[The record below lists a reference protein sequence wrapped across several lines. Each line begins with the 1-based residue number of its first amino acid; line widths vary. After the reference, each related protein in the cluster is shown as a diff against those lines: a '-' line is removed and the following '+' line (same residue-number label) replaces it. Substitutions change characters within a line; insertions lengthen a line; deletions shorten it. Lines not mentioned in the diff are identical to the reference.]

1 MISRCLS
8 IRVHAAVFAAVL
20 LTVGL
25 RLTAAPVARSTFQI
39 SSLSNRPDKIS
50 GGDVLVRIEVPESV
64 PLNQA
69 AVKLNGT
76 DVTAMFRA
84 DAPEHALVGL
94 VKGLKIGENHLDV
107 SGGKAPAAH
116 LTLTNHSSSGPIFSG
131 PQEQPFIC
139 ETDKFRL
146 PDGSMLGAPL
156 DANCSAKTVVNY
168 VYKSTEPAAAPAG
181 GRGAG
186 GRAGRA
192 AFKPLPSLT
201 ALPADVA
208 YTTTSTGR
216 KVPYVVRVETGTVNR
231 AIYQIAILH
240 DPSSQPEPSPYA
252 PPPAW
257 NQRLVYTFGGGCTG
271 GWYKQGTS
279 LGLAGGLID
288 DATMGKGYAEASAT
302 LNVFGNNCSDLL
314 AAETMMMVKERFIE
328 AYGKPAFT
336 MSEGGSGGSYQ
347 QLQISDNYPGLLDG
361 IIPSLTFPDVMA
373 TVQILTDLQ
382 LLNNYFTK
390 HADALTDSQKLAIA
404 GVAELQNVKV
414 AAGQAGRVNP
424 MVFCPPELP
433 QPLRY
438 DPEKN
443 RTGARC
449 DVFDHTINVYG
460 RDPESGFARR
470 PLDNTGVQYGL
481 TALNAGKIN
490 VEQFLDLNEKVGG
503 YDNDGNMI
511 ATRATADSQALRAAY
526 RTGRITNG
534 GGGLAAVPIIDV
546 RNYRDQTEPGD
557 FHLKF
562 HSFSLRER
570 LRRANGSIANEV
582 MLTSAIGNAGVSE
595 YALAKMD
602 EWVTKLQADPSSGK
616 PMEKIER
623 SKPADLVDSCYAADG
638 KRIIETQTFSGGQ
651 CNGMYPAFPSPRMVA
666 GGPPSND
673 VLKCKLKPIDFKDY
687 SIAFT
692 DAQKSRLAAIY
703 PAGVCNF
710 SVPGVEQQ
718 PLAGSW
724 LTF

>member
-1 MISRCLS
+1 MISRVHSTCLL
-8 IRVHAAVFAAVL
+8 IAAVSAFQL
-20 LTVGL
+20 SG
-25 RLTAAPVARSTFQI
+25 APPAPSTFGI

-50 GGDVLVRIEVPESV
+50 GGDALIRIEVPENL
-64 PLNQA
+64 PLNQV
-69 AVKLNGT
+69 AVKLNGG
-76 DVTAMFRA
+76 DATAMFRA
-84 DAPEHALVGL
+84 DAPEHVLIGL
-94 VKGLKIGENHLDV
+94 VKGLKIGENQIEV
-107 SGGKAPAAH
+107 SGGKASSGKVPGAH
-116 LTLTNHSSSGPIFSG
+116 LTLTNHSISGPIFSG

-146 PDGSMLGAPL
+146 PDGAMLGAAL
-156 DANCSAKTVVNY
+156 DANCSVKTVVNY
-168 VYKSTEPAAAPAG
+168 VYKSSEPAAATS
-181 GRGAG
+181 GRGAAG

-201 ALPADVA
+201 ALPQDIA
-208 YTTTSTGR
+208 YATTSTGR
-216 KVPYVVRVETGTVNR
+216 KVPYVVRVETGTINR

-240 DPSSQPEPSPYA
+240 NPSSESEPSPFA
-252 PPPAW
+252 PPAAW
-257 NQRLVYTFGGGCTG
+257 NRRLVYTFGGGCTG
-271 GWYKQGTS
+271 GWFKQGTS
-279 LGLAGGLID
+279 IGLGGGVID
-288 DATMGKGYAEASAT
+288 DAIMSKGYAEASAT
-302 LNVFGNNCSDLL
+302 LNVFGNNCSDLI

-404 GVAELQNVKV
+404 GVAELQNMKV

-433 QPLRY
+433 QPLRF
-438 DPEKN
+438 DPASN

-460 RDPESGFARR
+460 RDPETGFARR

-490 VEQFLDLNEKVGG
+490 AEQFLDLNEKVGG

-511 ATRATADSQALRAAY
+511 ATRAVADAQALRAAY

-534 GGGLAAVPIIDV
+534 GGGLASVPIIDV
-546 RNYRDQTEPGD
+546 RAYRDQTEPGD

-582 MLTSAIGNAGVSE
+582 MLTGSIGNAGITE
-595 YALAKMD
+595 YALARMD
-602 EWVTKLQADPSSGK
+602 EWVTKIQADPSSAK

-623 SKPADLVDSCYAADG
+623 SKPADLVDSCYGADG
-638 KRIIETQTFSGGQ
+638 KRIVETQTFAGGH
-651 CNGMYPAFPSPRMVA
+651 CNELYPAFPSPRMVA
-666 GGPPSND
+666 GGPATND
-673 VLKCKLKPIDFKDY
+673 VLKCKLKPVDWKDY
-687 SIAFT
+687 SVSFT
-692 DAQKSRLAAIY
+692 DAQKSRLAAIFST
-703 PAGVCNF
+703 GVCNF
-710 SVPGVEQQ
+710 SAPGVEQQ

>member
-1 MISRCLS
+1 MISRCRSTCALIAAAATLQLS
-8 IRVHAAVFAAVL
+8 
-20 LTVGL
+20 G
-25 RLTAAPVARSTFQI
+25 APPARSIFEI

-50 GGDVLVRIEVPESV
+50 GGDVLVRIDIPDSLTPAQTV
-64 PLNQA
+64 
-69 AVKLNGT
+69 VKLNGR
-76 DVTAMFRA
+76 DVTAMFQA
-84 DAPEHALVGL
+84 DAKEHALIGL
-94 VKGLKIGENHLDV
+94 VKGLKIGGNQLDV
-107 SGGKAPAAH
+107 SGGKASPGKAGAH
-116 LTLTNHSSSGPIFSG
+116 LTLTNHPISGPIFSG
-131 PQEQPFIC
+131 TQEQPFIC

-156 DANCSAKTVVNY
+156 DANCSVKTVINY
-168 VYKSTEPAAAPAG
+168 VYKSSEPAAAPSG
-181 GRGAG
+181 GRGA

-192 AFKPLPSLT
+192 AFKPLASLT
-201 ALPADVA
+201 ALPQDVA

-216 KVPYVVRVETGTVNR
+216 KVPYVVRVETGTINR
-231 AIYQIAILH
+231 AIYQTAILH
-240 DPSSQPEPSPYA
+240 DPSSESEPSPYA
-252 PPPAW
+252 PPAAW
-257 NQRLVYTFGGGCTG
+257 NRRLVYTFGGGCTG
-271 GWYKQGTS
+271 GWFKQGTS
-279 LGLAGGLID
+279 IGLAGGLID
-288 DATMGKGYAEASAT
+288 DAIMAQGYAEASAT
-302 LNVFGNNCSDLL
+302 LNVFGNNCSDLI

-390 HADALTDSQKLAIA
+390 HADALTETQKLAIA
-404 GVAELQNVKV
+404 GVAEMKNMTV

-433 QPLRY
+433 QPLRF
-438 DPEKN
+438 DPIKN

-460 RDPESGFARR
+460 RDAETGFARR

-481 TALNAGKIN
+481 AALNAGKIN
-490 VEQFLDLNEKVGG
+490 AEQFLDLNEKVGG

-511 ATRATADSQALRAAY
+511 ATRAIADPQALRAAY

-534 GGGLAAVPIIDV
+534 GGGLASVPIIDV
-546 RNYRDQTEPGD
+546 RAYRDQTENGD

-570 LRRANGSIANEV
+570 LRRSNGSIANEV
-582 MLTSAIGNAGVSE
+582 MLTGAIGNNQMTG

-602 EWVTKLQADPSSGK
+602 EWLTKIEADPSTAK
-616 PMEKIER
+616 PMEKIVR
-623 SKPADLVDSCYAADG
+623 SKPADLVDSCYTPEG
-638 KRIIETQTFSGGQ
+638 KRILETQTFAGGQ
-651 CNGMYPAFPSPRMVA
+651 CNGLYPAFPSPRMVA
-666 GGPPSND
+666 GGPPTND
-673 VLKCKLKPIDFKDY
+673 VLKCKLKPIDWKDY
-687 SIAFT
+687 SMSFT
-692 DAQKSRLAAIY
+692 EAQKSRLAAIY
-703 PAGVCNF
+703 PTGVCNF
-710 SVPGVEQQ
+710 SVSGVEQQ

-724 LTF
+724 LSF

>member
-1 MISRCLS
+1 MIRF
-8 IRVHAAVFAAVL
+8 HAVL
-20 LTVGL
+20 LACTVI
-25 RLTAAPVARSTFQI
+25 AYSAPPARSTFQI
-39 SSLSNRPDKIS
+39 TSLSNRPDMIS
-50 GGDVLVRIEVPESV
+50 GGDVLLRVDVPETL
-64 PLNQA
+64 PLAQA
-69 AVKLNGT
+69 VVKLNGT
-76 DVTAMFRA
+76 DVTASFKA
-84 DAPEHALVGL
+84 DAPEHSLTAL
-94 VKGLKIGENHLDV
+94 VKGLKNGENRVDV
-107 SGGKAPAAH
+107 SGGKAPVAH
-116 LTLTNHSSSGPIFSG
+116 LALINHPITGPIFSG

-139 ETDKFRL
+139 STDKFRL
-146 PDGSMLGAPL
+146 PDGTMLGAPL
-156 DANCSAKTVVNY
+156 DANCSVKTVVSY
-168 VYKSTEPAAAPAG
+168 VYKSTEPAAAAAN
-181 GRGAG
+181 GRGAAG
-186 GRAGRA
+186 GRAGRTQ
-192 AFKPLPSLT
+192 FKPLPSLT

-216 KVPYVVRVETGTVNR
+216 KAPYIVRVETGTINR
-231 AIYQIAILH
+231 AIYQTAILH
-240 DPSSQPEPSPYA
+240 DPTSEPEPSAAA
-252 PPPAW
+252 PPKSW

-279 LGLAGGLID
+279 IGLAGGLID
-288 DATMGKGYAEASAT
+288 DATMAKGYAEASAT

-336 MSEGGSGGSYQ
+336 LSEGGSGGSYQ

-390 HADALTDSQKLAIA
+390 HADALTESQKLAIA
-404 GVAELQNVKV
+404 GVAEMKNVTV

-438 DPEKN
+438 DPVKN

-460 RDPESGFARR
+460 RDPETGFARR

-481 TALNAGKIN
+481 AALNAGKIN
-490 VEQFLDLNEKVGG
+490 VEQFLDLNQNVGG
-503 YDNDGNMI
+503 YDADGNLV
-511 ATRATADSQALRAAY
+511 ATRAAADPLALRAAY

-534 GGGLAAVPIIDV
+534 GGGLASVPILDV
-546 RNYRDQTEPGD
+546 RAYRDQTPNGD

-562 HSFSLRER
+562 HSFSLRAR
-570 LRRANGSIANEV
+570 LQRANGSTANEV
-582 MLTSAIGNAGVSE
+582 MLTTAIGNTGISE

-602 EWVTKLQADPSSGK
+602 EWVTKLEADPSSAK
-616 PMEKIER
+616 PIEKIAR
-623 SKPADLVDSCYAADG
+623 AKPADLVNGCYAPDG
-638 KRIIETQTFSGGQ
+638 KRIIETPSFSGGQ
-651 CNGMYPAFPSPRMVA
+651 CNELYPAFPSPRMVA
-666 GGPPSND
+666 GGPASND
-673 VLKCKLKPIDFKDY
+673 VLKCQLKPLDLKDY
-687 SIAFT
+687 QVPLT
-692 DAQKSRLAAIY
+692 DAQKARLAAIF

-710 SVPGVEQQ
+710 SVKGVEQQ

>member
-1 MISRCLS
+1 MITSLLRAQ
-8 IRVHAAVFAAVL
+8 AAVFTFVAIAI
-20 LTVGL
+20 
-25 RLTAAPVARSTFQI
+25 AAPVARSTFQI

-50 GGDVLVRIEVPESV
+50 GGDVLMRIEVPESV
-64 PLNQA
+64 PLDQA
-69 AVKLNGT
+69 VVKLNGA
-76 DVTAMFRA
+76 DVTSMFRA
-84 DAPEHALVGL
+84 DAPEHALIGL
-94 VKGLKIGENHLDV
+94 VKGLKIGENQIDV
-107 SGGKAPAAH
+107 SGGKASSGKAGAAH
-116 LTLTNHSSSGPIFSG
+116 LTLTNHPINGPVFSG

-146 PDGSMLGAPL
+146 PDGTMLGAAL
-156 DANCSAKTVVNY
+156 DANCSVKTVVNY
-168 VYKSTEPAAAPAG
+168 VYKSSEPPAAPAG

-192 AFKPLPSLT
+192 AFKPLPTLT
-201 ALPADVA
+201 ALPADLA

-231 AIYQIAILH
+231 AIYQTAILH
-240 DPSSQPEPSPYA
+240 DPSSESEPSPYA
-252 PPPAW
+252 PPAAW
-257 NQRLVYTFGGGCTG
+257 NHRLVYTFGGGCTG
-271 GWYKQGTS
+271 GWFKQGIS
-279 LGLAGGLID
+279 VGLAAGVID
-288 DATMGKGYAEASAT
+288 DAIMSKGYAEASAT

-328 AYGKPAFT
+328 TYGKPAFT

-382 LLNNYFTK
+382 LLNEYFRK
-390 HADALTDSQKLAIA
+390 HSDALTESQKLAIA
-404 GVAELQNVKV
+404 GVAEMQNVM
-414 AAGQAGRVNP
+414 AAAAQAGRVNP

-438 DPEKN
+438 DATLN

-460 RDPESGFARR
+460 RDPATGFARR
-470 PLDNTGVQYGL
+470 PLDNTGVQYGFA
-481 TALNAGKIN
+481 ALNAGKIN

-503 YDNDGNMI
+503 YDNDGNMV
-511 ATRATADSQALRAAY
+511 ATRAMADPQALRAAY

-534 GGGLAAVPIIDV
+534 GGGLAGVPIIDV
-546 RNYRDQTEPGD
+546 RNYRDQTENGD
-557 FHLKF
+557 FHLKY

-582 MLTSAIGNAGVSE
+582 MLTGAISNAGISE

-602 EWVTKLQADPSSGK
+602 EWVTKLQADPSSAK
-616 PMEKIER
+616 PLEKIAR
-623 SKPADLVDSCYAADG
+623 SKPADLVDSCYTPDG
-638 KRIIETQTFSGGQ
+638 KRIIETQTFNGGQ
-651 CNGMYPAFPSPRMVA
+651 CNGLYPAFPSPRMVA
-666 GGPPSND
+666 GGPASND

-687 SIAFT
+687 SVAFT

-703 PAGVCNF
+703 RAGVCNF
-710 SVPGVEQQ
+710 SVSGVEQQ